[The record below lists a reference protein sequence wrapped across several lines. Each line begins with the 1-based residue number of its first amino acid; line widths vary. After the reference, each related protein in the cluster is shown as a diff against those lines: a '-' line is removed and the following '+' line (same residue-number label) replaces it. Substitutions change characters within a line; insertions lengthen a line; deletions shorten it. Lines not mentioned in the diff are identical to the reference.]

1 MEVSLRIIS
10 LPLLSWAV
18 TILRMEG
25 SVVWDWD
32 MVLFD
37 ESEVVGTVGSKTK
50 DEPNSL
56 IYSPWWN
63 LSVNPRNRHNV
74 Q

>member
-1 MEVSLRIIS
+1 MEVSLRMIS

-32 MVLFD
+32 MVLLD
-37 ESEVVGTVGSKTK
+37 EGEQLGRKRKTGETDPTHLYTLRGGT
-50 DEPNSL
+50 
-56 IYSPWWN
+56 
-63 LSVNPRNRHNV
+63 
-74 Q
+74 